1 MKYFLILILIF
12 SLTYIGRGLS
22 KYYIDRQAFF
32 SDFVG
37 FLNYVL
43 SNINFEKSKLSAT
56 VNRYN
61 SQSNNKYTHK
71 LLDNDYS
78 YLHHK
83 CDCIDCSCH
92 ILKQNEQDVLTH
104 TLENLGKADFD
115 TEKMNIQASIEQINQ
130 LLAQAKVENVKYGG
144 LYTKLFL
151 LLGLALSILLI

>member
-1 MKYFLILILIF
+1 MKYFLILTLIS

-61 SQSNNKYTHK
+61 SQSNNKHTHK
-71 LLDNDYS
+71 LLDNYYS

-130 LLAQAKVENVKYGG
+130 LLEQAKVENVKYGG

>member
-71 LLDNDYS
+71 LLDNYYA

-104 TLENLGKADFD
+104 TLENLGKADFE

-130 LLAQAKVENVKYGG
+130 LLEQAKVENVKYGG

>member
-1 MKYFLILILIF
+1 MKYFLIVILIS

-32 SDFVG
+32 GDFVS

-43 SNINFEKSKLSAT
+43 TNINFEKNRLSAT

-61 SQSNNKYTHK
+61 TQSTNKYMHII
-71 LLDNDYS
+71 LDRYYS

-83 CDCIDCSCH
+83 CDCVDCSSH
-92 ILKQNEQDVLTH
+92 ILKQNEQDMLTR
-104 TLENLGKADFD
+104 TLESLGKSDFD
-115 TEKMNIQASIEQINQ
+115 TEKMNIQASIEQVSQ
-130 LLAQAKVENVKYGG
+130 LFEQAKLENGKYGG

>member
-61 SQSNNKYTHK
+61 SQSNNKYIHK
-71 LLDNDYS
+71 LLDNYYS

-104 TLENLGKADFD
+104 TLENLGKADFE

-130 LLAQAKVENVKYGG
+130 LLEQAKVENVKYGG